1 MSELERLGDGRN
13 WEEWG
18 KKKNE
23 ELGICIDDE
32 EVYCVDNLIEVITV
46 KTGDD
51 GFGEEIERKNFDN
64 FEVYNE
70 ELDIALKISKDFVEN
85 DEAICLLLMGNTGSG
100 KTHLATA
107 VCGALRK
114 TKKVRVKKVRYT
126 EMVADLKY
134 ISFDLEERIKVMD
147 KYKKVSVL
155 FIDDL
160 FKGSVTDVDLR
171 NVFEVIDYRYLNG
184 KTTIVTTEYGR
195 GEMDDLKEGSL
206 EAIKGRLIE
215 MSKGYY
221 LEFKSTKS
229 FREIL
234 SETDHERLI
243 RKLRDK

>member
-18 KKKNE
+18 KKKNK

-32 EVYCVDNLIEVITV
+32 GVYYADDLIEIMTV
-46 KTGDD
+46 NTCDD
-51 GFGEEIERKNFDN
+51 GFGGEIERKNFDN

-70 ELDIALKISKDFVEN
+70 ELDTALMISKDFVEN

-114 TKKVRVKKVRYT
+114 TRKAVVRKVRYT

-134 ISFDLEERIKVMD
+134 IPFDLEERVRVMD

-171 NVFEVIDYRYLNG
+171 NVFEVIDYRYLNE
-184 KTTIVTTEYGR
+184 KTTIVTTEYGT
-195 GEMDDLKEGSL
+195 GEMDELKNGSL